1 MRALKRHPLVKADL
15 QHAYNWYEDE
25 CPGLGEQFRAEF
37 LQAYRK
43 LIKSPLLYAVRFV
56 EIRRMNLDRFP
67 YGIFYR
73 VDQDEICILAIL
85 HGSREDRTVLA
96 ERRRTFQNE

>member
-1 MRALKRHPLVKADL
+1 MRALKRHPLEKADL
-15 QHAYNWYEDE
+15 QHEDE
-25 CPGLGEQFRAEF
+25 CPGLGAHFRAEF
-37 LQAYRK
+37 LQAYRR

-56 EIRRMNLDRFP
+56 GIRRMNLDRFP

-73 VDQDEICILAIL
+73 VDQDEICVLAVL
-85 HGSREDRTVLA
+85 HGSWEDRTVLA